1 VDQAFV
7 KQLEQELME
16 EGPEEEPQ
24 REARSR
30 TLRGVLVLGIVIH
43 QIPIMILLGII
54 RLTLQTTDLGN
65 W

>member
-1 VDQAFV
+1 MDQAFV

-30 TLRGVLVLGIVIH
+30 TLTGVLVLGIVIH
-43 QIPIMILLGII
+43 QIPIMILLGLI